1 VRFDPHSGIF
11 DSLTTMVT
19 GDNLVK
25 TITWFNN
32 GWGYS
37 HRAVEVASRIAG
49 YLREGS

>member
-1 VRFDPHSGIF
+1 
-11 DSLTTMVT
+11 MVT

-37 HRAVEVASRIAG
+37 HRVVEAAAVIAATG
-49 YLREGS
+49 GAN